1 MMENSIIFYEDDKA
15 KNKELTDYLDK
26 NLKEII
32 TKGKI
37 YFNFIIATENDKDKL
52 DRDGILLLPALL
64 PKNAKPVLGL
74 KNIYKYINYCI
85 NNPQPKKAKSE
96 EEILQEFM
104 DKEIQDGV
112 SKVKDGNKKKLIIK
126 DDENIDE
133 FSNDNINRKIQSE
146 QRKRGLGPNDNSSIN
161 ANMDELYTPNRP
173 NNLSENFSVEDD
185 DEDDEDED
193 ENNNSRNNT
202 EIRNR
207 NNNSNSNT
215 KNDPLNVF
223 NNMQSNSGSQDDD
236 MFKSLLEKLND
247 E

>member
-1 MMENSIIFYEDDKA
+1 MMEYNIIFYEDDKE

-32 TKGKI
+32 TKCNI

-52 DRDGILLLPALL
+52 NKDGILLLPALL

-85 NNPQPKKAKSE
+85 NNPQPKRPKTE

-104 DKEIQDGV
+104 NKEIQDGV

-126 DDENIDE
+126 DDENTDE
-133 FSNDNINRKIQSE
+133 FSNDNINRKIQNE

-161 ANMDELYTPNRP
+161 SNMDELYTPNRP

-185 DEDDEDED
+185 ED
-193 ENNNSRNNT
+193 ENNNSRHDT
-202 EIRNR
+202 GTR

-223 NNMQSNSGSQDDD
+223 NNMQSNNGSQDDD
-236 MFKSLLEKLND
+236 MFKSLLEKLDD

>member
-1 MMENSIIFYEDDKA
+1 MMEISIIFYEDDKV

-64 PKNAKPVLGL
+64 PKNTKPVLGL

-85 NNPQPKKAKSE
+85 NNPQSKKIKTE

-104 DKEIQDGV
+104 DQEIQDGV

-126 DDENIDE
+126 DDESIDE
-133 FSNDNINRKIQSE
+133 FSNDNINRKIQNE

-173 NNLSENFSVEDD
+173 NNLSENFNEDED
-185 DEDDEDED
+185 SDEDD
-193 ENNNSRNNT
+193 NSRNTT
-202 EIRNR
+202 ESRNR
-207 NNNSNSNT
+207 NNNSNNNSR
-215 KNDPLNVF
+215 NDPLNVF
-223 NNMQSNSGSQDDD
+223 NNMQTNSGSQDDD
-236 MFKSLLEKLND
+236 MFKSLLEKMND